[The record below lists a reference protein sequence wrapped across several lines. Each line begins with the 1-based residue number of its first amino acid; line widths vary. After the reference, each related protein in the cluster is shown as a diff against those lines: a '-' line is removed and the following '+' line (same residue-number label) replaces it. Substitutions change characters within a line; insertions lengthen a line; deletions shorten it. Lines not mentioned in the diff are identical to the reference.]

1 MAQVWLRSPTGTDY
15 NASSLFDFARLKAL
29 GPAGASII
37 VAGSLI
43 LLQPYVRHYVHYI
56 SLPPSQT
63 PLIGGALLCLG
74 IAAIW
79 ISRSRD

>member
-1 MAQVWLRSPTGTDY
+1 M
-15 NASSLFDFARLKAL
+15 RLIGLIAL
-29 GPAGASII
+29 L
-37 VAGSLI
+37 AGSLI

-74 IAAIW
+74 IAAVW
-79 ISRSRD
+79 ISRSRE